1 MSSIAG
7 GSVLDRPP
15 PFLTP
20 RRLAP
25 LALAVVALGACKP
38 DGLPDKPATEVR
50 TQVVAYSDY
59 APSIVLTG
67 EITARVTSDLSFR
80 ASGRITERK
89 VEIGAH
95 VTGDEVLATM
105 DPQEQMASLDA
116 AQANVQAAEAQLR
129 QASSTYDRQKTL
141 ITRGYTTRRETDQ
154 AEEAFRSAQGAL
166 DVANAQLG
174 TTRDQLSY
182 TVLRAGAPGI
192 ITARVAE
199 AGQVV
204 QAAQQVFTLAQD
216 GPRDAVFDVYESVFT
231 QEPAGDTIEVSLVSD
246 PRVTA
251 RAKLREVSPTVDPQ
265 NGTVKVKFEV
275 ADPPPA
281 MGLGAAVV
289 GTGALKP
296 RRVVVLPWNALTTR
310 DAGSA
315 VWVVDPSTKAVS
327 LRPVTVEG
335 YELRTVLIKDGLRP
349 GEVVVTDGQ
358 QLLRP
363 SQVVASVERGR

>member
-1 MSSIAG
+1 MI
-7 GSVLDRPP
+7 LDRPSS
-15 PFLTP
+15 FRTV
-20 RRLAP
+20 RRLASA
-25 LALAVVALGACKP
+25 ALATAALGACQP
-38 DGLPDKPATEVR
+38 DRLPDKPAIEVR
-50 TQVVAYSDY
+50 TEVVAYSDY

-67 EITARVTSDLSFR
+67 EIAARVMSDLSFR
-80 ASGRITERK
+80 VGGRITERK

-95 VTGDEVLATM
+95 VTGDEVLATI
-105 DPQEQMASLDA
+105 DPQEQLASLDA
-116 AQANVQAAEAQLR
+116 AQANVQAAQAQLR

-174 TTRDQLSY
+174 TARDQLSY
-182 TVLRAGAPGI
+182 TVLRAGVPGI
-192 ITARVAE
+192 VTARVAE
-199 AGQVV
+199 AGEVV
-204 QAAQQVFTLAQD
+204 QAAQRVFTLAQD

-231 QEPAGDTIEVSLVSD
+231 QEPAGDTIEVALVSD

-251 RAKLREVSPTVDPQ
+251 RAKLREISPTVDPQ

-281 MGLGAAVV
+281 MGLGAAIV
-289 GTGALKP
+289 GTAALKP
-296 RRVVVLPWNALTTR
+296 RGVVVLPWNALTTHEG
-310 DAGSA
+310 APA
-315 VWVVDPSTKAVS
+315 VWVVDQATKAVS
-327 LRPVTVEG
+327 LRRVEVEG
-335 YELRTVLIKDGLRP
+335 YELRTVLVKDGLRP

-363 SQVVASVERGR
+363 SQVVASTERPR